1 MNTVER
7 GSTQG
12 ARDATLPPHNAPQ
25 SSEEMAPHS
34 EHTRR
39 PLKKHATK
47 DTRHK
52 GSRWRRWARRIGV
65 LFVVVLSVTGA
76 ASIYRI
82 FAGTPDVGYFRSA
95 DGRAEYVKHYDE
107 AMKTLPAP
115 TAQHDIDTSFGIVR
129 AYEWSTPE
137 TESTTPVVL
146 IPGRSSGVPMWQSNL
161 EGFSLAH
168 RVIAFDAL
176 GDAGM
181 SLQSVPLDSFEDQ
194 AVWIDEVLGELAPDG
209 VHLVGHSFGGATAAV
224 YARLHPEH
232 VHTLTLLEP
241 VFTFSYPSV
250 SMMWWATVASLPG
263 IPQGVREHAL
273 GKIAGEKY
281 ERSDDPMTLMIES
294 GTAHF
299 SAELPTPSP
308 LSADQAVALTMP
320 VYVAIAGRDSLA
332 GGEGGADKARE
343 LLPHAT
349 VQVWPNAT
357 HSLPMQEANPLAEFL
372 NGFWADSE

>member
-12 ARDATLPPHNAPQ
+12 SRDATPPPHNAPQ

-146 IPGRSSGVPMWQSNL
+146 IPGRSSGVPMW
-161 EGFSLAH
+161 
-168 RVIAFDAL
+168 
-176 GDAGM
+176 
-181 SLQSVPLDSFEDQ
+181 
-194 AVWIDEVLGELAPDG
+194 
-209 VHLVGHSFGGATAAV
+209 
-224 YARLHPEH
+224 
-232 VHTLTLLEP
+232 
-241 VFTFSYPSV
+241 
-250 SMMWWATVASLPG
+250 
-263 IPQGVREHAL
+263 
-273 GKIAGEKY
+273 
-281 ERSDDPMTLMIES
+281 
-294 GTAHF
+294 
-299 SAELPTPSP
+299 
-308 LSADQAVALTMP
+308 
-320 VYVAIAGRDSLA
+320 
-332 GGEGGADKARE
+332 
-343 LLPHAT
+343 
-349 VQVWPNAT
+349 
-357 HSLPMQEANPLAEFL
+357 
-372 NGFWADSE
+372 

>member
-1 MNTVER
+1 MNTVEQGNAR
-7 GSTQG
+7 GSQ
-12 ARDATLPPHNAPQ
+12 DATRPTRSPLQP
-25 SSEEMAPHS
+25 SEETAPHS
-34 EHTRR
+34 ERTRR
-39 PLKKHATK
+39 TLKNRATK

-76 ASIYRI
+76 ASIYRV
-82 FAGTPDVGYFRSA
+82 FAGTPEVGYFRSA
-95 DGRAEYVKHYDE
+95 DGRAEYVTHYNE

-137 TESTTPVVL
+137 TENTTPVVL

-161 EGFSLAH
+161 EGFSSER

-181 SLQSVPLDSFEDQ
+181 SVQTVPMGSFEDQ

-224 YARLHPEH
+224 YARLHPERILS
-232 VHTLTLLEP
+232 LTLLEP
-241 VFTFSYPSV
+241 VFTFSYPSA

-281 ERSDDPMTLMIES
+281 ERSDDPMALMIES

-308 LSADQAVALTMP
+308 LSEEQAAALTMP

-349 VQVWPNAT
+349 VQIWPNAT
-357 HSLPMQEANPLAEFL
+357 HSLPMQEAEPLAEFL
-372 NGFWADSE
+372 NGFWSLN

>member
-7 GSTQG
+7 GGIRGSQ
-12 ARDATLPPHNAPQ
+12 DATRPTHRTLRAP
-25 SSEEMAPHS
+25 EETARHS
-34 EHTRR
+34 ERIRR
-39 PLKKHATK
+39 TSKNRATK
-47 DTRHK
+47 DAPHK
-52 GSRWRRWARRIGV
+52 GSRGHRWARRIGV
-65 LFVVVLSVTGA
+65 LFVVVLSFTGA

-82 FAGTPDVGYFRSA
+82 FAGTPGVGYFRSA
-95 DGRAEYVKHYDE
+95 DGRAEYVTHYSD
-107 AMKTLPAP
+107 AMAALPAP
-115 TAQHDIDTSFGIVR
+115 TKQRDITTSFGTVR
-129 AYEWSTPE
+129 TYEWSTPE
-137 TESTTPVVL
+137 TANTTPVVL

-161 EGFSLAH
+161 EGFSSAH

-181 SLQSVPLDSFEDQ
+181 STQTVPMNSFDDQ

-224 YARLHPEH
+224 YARLHPKR

-241 VFTFSYPSV
+241 VFTFSYPSA
-250 SMMWWATVASLPG
+250 SMMWWATIASLPG

-281 ERSDDPMTLMIES
+281 ERSDDPMALMIES

-308 LSADQAVALTMP
+308 LSADQAAALRMP

-332 GGEGGADKARE
+332 GGDGGANKARE

-357 HSLPMQEANPLAEFL
+357 HSLPMQEAELLAERL